1 MGFLRQAGRVA
12 WAYRATLIIILVPTL
27 ASPLL
32 AQHSGPAKGGWVV
45 IVMAAY
51 WITEALPLAVT
62 SLLPMILFPL
72 LGILDMDDVTRNYF
86 KDTVVLFFGSMVM
99 AVTIEER
106 NVHKRIA
113 LGTLLI
119 MGSKPRWLMLGFMIS
134 TAFLSMWISNT
145 ATTAMMVPIAHAI
158 VIQIIKDRK
167 MLKSSKPSL
176 MVTGVKS
183 DLDDQIDERKNV
195 QHNNPAFETTDE
207 KDFKEA
213 DIDKEDQ
220 TGMKTTD
227 DKPDVTEDE
236 LDIAS
241 LTPEELALSKGLL
254 LSIAYSATIGG
265 TTTLTGTGT
274 TVAMTG
280 IIEEIYGDDPGITFA
295 NWFFFMLPATIIS
308 LFICWV
314 WLQSYFLDRSCF
326 VWFRD
331 CNCCKEQSEDGKAA
345 HDLIRREYK
354 ALGGV
359 TFGEFATLVH
369 FAFLIILWLFR
380 KSSFIPNFDGWTQLF
395 LVPEYINDATVAM
408 IIAISLFIFPS
419 RMPWIFRKMFGKT
432 DPGEEPG
439 PMHPLLTWKTA
450 QLKIPWNIVLLLG
463 GGFALAN
470 GCEESGL
477 SDWLADKFSALSG
490 IPSWSLVFILTI
502 VLCIF
507 TEFTSNVA
515 TTTIFLPICAAL
527 AESLCVNPLYLMIP
541 VTLACTYAYMLPAA
555 TPPNAIVFSF
565 ETVSIPDMVK
575 AGALLNVVGILM
587 ANLLINSMGQVVY
600 DVFTYPSWAPDDKCG
615 V

>member
-1 MGFLRQAGRVA
+1 MSA
-12 WAYRATLIIILVPTL
+12 
-27 ASPLL
+27 
-32 AQHSGPAKGGWVV
+32 
-45 IVMAAY
+45 
-51 WITEALPLAVT
+51 
-62 SLLPMILFPL
+62 
-72 LGILDMDDVTRNYF
+72 
-86 KDTVVLFFGSMVM
+86 
-99 AVTIEER
+99 
-106 NVHKRIA
+106 
-113 LGTLLI
+113 
-119 MGSKPRWLMLGFMIS
+119 
-134 TAFLSMWISNT
+134 
-145 ATTAMMVPIAHAI
+145 
-158 VIQIIKDRK
+158 
-167 MLKSSKPSL
+167 
-176 MVTGVKS
+176 
-183 DLDDQIDERKNV
+183 KNV
-195 QHNNPAFETTDE
+195 FS
-207 KDFKEA
+207 FR
-213 DIDKEDQ
+213 
-220 TGMKTTD
+220 
-227 DKPDVTEDE
+227 
-236 LDIAS
+236 
-241 LTPEELALSKGLL
+241 LL
-254 LSIAYSATIGG
+254 RR
-265 TTTLTGTGT
+265 
-274 TVAMTG
+274 
-280 IIEEIYGDDPGITFA
+280 IYGDDPGITFA

-331 CNCCKEQSEDGKAA
+331 CSCCKEQSEDGKAA

-354 ALGGV
+354 ALGSV

-600 DVFTYPSWAPDDKCG
+600 DVFTYPSWAPNDKCG

>member
-167 MLKSSKPSL
+167 MLKSSKPTL

-183 DLDDQIDERKNV
+183 DLDDQIDERKTV

-213 DIDKEDQ
+213 DIDNEDQ
-220 TGMKTTD
+220 TGIQTTD

-354 ALGGV
+354 ALGSV

-432 DPGEEPG
+432 
-439 PMHPLLTWKTA
+439 
-450 QLKIPWNIVLLLG
+450 
-463 GGFALAN
+463 ALMMT
-470 GCEESGL
+470 EQTESGL

-515 TTTIFLPICAAL
+515 TTTIFLPICASL

-600 DVFTYPSWAPDDKCG
+600 DVFTYPSWAPNDKCS